1 MNSELL
7 STLKKITEE
16 EQRILDGN
24 QEVEKN
30 LYTSEREF
38 TIDSKKM
45 LESGRLIT
53 VRTHTR
59 FVYFPEH
66 RHNYVE
72 VIYALDGEITNII
85 GGQEVVVKKGELLF
99 LNQYTKHSIFPAKE
113 SDIAVNFII
122 LPEFFDVASNMI
134 GKDNILAHFLVNILR
149 KNQDE
154 GEYLHFKVADVLQVQ
169 NLLENMIYSLV
180 HKQENNDLI
189 NQTTMGLLFLYLLD
203 SVPYAD
209 TRIPNQYENMIAM
222 STIRYIDQKYRTAT
236 LTELCEQ
243 THQPMH
249 TLSKLIKNTTGV
261 TFKELLQRKRL
272 SKAAELICDTDL
284 SVDDVISAVG
294 YENNSYFHRIFKER
308 YHMTPRAFRVENQK
322 KDQVRI

>member
-7 STLKKITEE
+7 STLKKITKE
-16 EQRILDGN
+16 EQRILAGHN
-24 QEVEKN
+24 EVEKN

-45 LESGRLIT
+45 LEAGRLIT

-59 FVYFPEH
+59 FVYFPLH

-72 VIYALDGEITNII
+72 VIYVLDGEITNVIAD
-85 GGQEVVVKKGELLF
+85 QEVVVKKGELLF
-99 LNQYTKHSIFPAKE
+99 LNQYTRHAILPAKE

-149 KNQDE
+149 KNQEE

-222 STIRYIDQKYRTAT
+222 STIKYIDQKYRTAT

-243 THQPMH
+243 THQQMH

-272 SKAAELICDTDL
+272 SKAAELICETDL
-284 SVDDVISAVG
+284 SIDDIISAVG

-308 YHMTPRAFRVENQK
+308 YHMTPRVFRVENQK